1 MTTYTNRTVNDNGI
15 EQIREFL
22 IENHKNPE
30 RFEGAEALPMLHA
43 WARDAEFQ
51 MGEGNTPTIEI
62 KSFNSIHGRT
72 QQFEI
77 GNEGIDSQEVEI
89 DE

>member
-1 MTTYTNRTVNDNGI
+1 MGTYTNRTINANGL
-15 EQIREFL
+15 EQIRAFL
-22 IENHKNPE
+22 IENHKSPE
-30 RFEGAEALPMLHA
+30 CFEGPEALPLLHA

-72 QQFEI
+72 QEFDI
-77 GNEGIDSQEVEI
+77 GAEGVDSEEVEI